1 MKNMNNTDIYLNKK
15 DIFRIATKDVVSVPI
30 TTSIIDTA
38 KIMEKY
44 SFRRIPITDA
54 GTNRINGIVTT
65 VDIVNLLGGGD
76 KYNLVKNKYQGNLL
90 ATVNSEIKEIMEKN
104 VVCLME
110 TETVKDAAEI
120 LIKRGIGGLP
130 IIDKKKILKGIV
142 TERDFIKVLVGNDVY
157 TNNTQNNDFKEI
169 SYKKIS
175 DYMSKK
181 VVYIDSNETFGIAL
195 RKMLDNG
202 FRRLPVIKDNVL
214 IGSLTATSVMKFL
227 GSGKI
232 FDRLVTGD
240 IDEIYNL
247 EVRNVM
253 MNELNTLDI
262 DMNIIEAA
270 KKIATTNSGGFPVLK
285 DGKMVGIFTERDLL
299 RAIYDYATEVDIW

>member
-1 MKNMNNTDIYLNKK
+1 MNNTDIYLNKK

-104 VVCLME
+104 VVCIME

-247 EVRNVM
+247 EVRNVVL
-253 MNELNTLDI
+253 NELNTLDI

-270 KKIATTNSGGFPVLK
+270 KKIATTNSGGFPILK
-285 DGKMVGIFTERDLL
+285 DGKMAGIFTERDLL
-299 RAIYDYATEVDIW
+299 RAIYDYATEVNIW

>member
-1 MKNMNNTDIYLNKK
+1 MNNIDIYSNKK
-15 DIFRIATKDVVSVPI
+15 NIFKIATKDVVSVPI

-54 GTNRINGIVTT
+54 GTNRLYGIVTT
-65 VDIVNLLGGGD
+65 VDIVNLLGGGS

-90 ATVNSEIKEIMEKN
+90 ATVNSEIKEIMEKD
-104 VVCLME
+104 VVYLME
-110 TETVKDAAEI
+110 NETIKDAAEI
-120 LIKRGIGGLP
+120 LIKKGIGGLP
-130 IIDKKKILKGIV
+130 IVDKKKILKGII
-142 TERDFIKVLVGNDVY
+142 TERDFIKVLIGQD
-157 TNNTQNNDFKEI
+157 NNANNNKNSDFGDIYYE
-169 SYKKIS
+169 KIK

-181 VVYIDSNETFGIAL
+181 VIYIDANETFGLAL

-202 FRRLPVIKDNVL
+202 FRRLPVIKNSVL

-232 FDRLVTGD
+232 FERLVTGD
-240 IDEIYNL
+240 VDEIYNL

-253 MNELNTLDI
+253 LNELNTLDI
-262 DMNIIEAA
+262 DMNILEAA
-270 KKIATTNSGGFPVLK
+270 QKISTTNSGGFPVLK
-285 DGKMVGIFTERDLL
+285 DDKMVGIFTERDLL
-299 RAIYDYATEVDIW
+299 RAIYDHATELNIW

>member
-1 MKNMNNTDIYLNKK
+1 MNNTDIYLNKK

-247 EVRNVM
+247 EVRNVVL
-253 MNELNTLDI
+253 NELNTLDI

-285 DGKMVGIFTERDLL
+285 DGKMAGIFTERDLL

>member
-1 MKNMNNTDIYLNKK
+1 MNNTDIYLNKK

-104 VVCLME
+104 VVCIME

-247 EVRNVM
+247 EVRNVVL
-253 MNELNTLDI
+253 NELNTLDI
-262 DMNIIEAA
+262 DMNIIETA

-299 RAIYDYATEVDIW
+299 RAIYDYATETGVW

>member
-1 MKNMNNTDIYLNKK
+1 MNNIDVYLNKNK
-15 DIFRIATKDVVSVPI
+15 RGIFRIATKNVVSVPI

-54 GTNRINGIVTT
+54 GTNRLNGIVTT
-65 VDIVNLLGGGD
+65 IDIVNLLGGGS

-90 ATVNSEIKEIMEKN
+90 ATLNSEIKEIMERD

-110 TETVKDAAEI
+110 NETIKDAAEI
-120 LIKRGIGGLP
+120 LIKHGIGGLP
-130 IIDKKKILKGIV
+130 IVDKKKILKGIV
-142 TERDFIKVLVGNDVY
+142 TERDFIKVLIGSDVN
-157 TNNTQNNDFKEI
+157 TNQGNDFKEI
-169 SYKKIS
+169 SYRKVS

-181 VVYIDSNETFGIAL
+181 VVYIDANETFGIAL

-232 FDRLVTGD
+232 FEKLVTGD
-240 IDEIYNL
+240 VDDIYNL

-253 MNELNTLDI
+253 LNELNTLDM

-270 KKIATTNSGGFPVLK
+270 KKISITNSGGFPVLK
-285 DGKMVGIFTERDLL
+285 DGNIVGIFTERDLL
-299 RAIYDYATEVDIW
+299 RAIYDYAIESGVW

>member
-1 MKNMNNTDIYLNKK
+1 MNNTDIYLNKK

-247 EVRNVM
+247 EVRNVVL
-253 MNELNTLDI
+253 NELNTLDI

>member
-247 EVRNVM
+247 EVRNVVL
-253 MNELNTLDI
+253 NELNTLDI

>member
-1 MKNMNNTDIYLNKK
+1 MNNTDIYLNKK